1 MINFAR
7 NKFTSF
13 LYKSG
18 QNHAIS
24 TANVATS
31 SRVSIAKKRSEMFSA
46 EKQRQI
52 DQIPRVSKIEVQYRG
67 IPETLTL
74 YMNKG
79 LSTPFNVAQRK

>member
-1 MINFAR
+1 
-7 NKFTSF
+7 
-13 LYKSG
+13 
-18 QNHAIS
+18 
-24 TANVATS
+24 
-31 SRVSIAKKRSEMFSA
+31 MFSA